1 MEMFEMIPDW
11 VFQIAYAILALGV
24 FCAFVRMV
32 KGPSLPDRIVALD
45 LISAIVM
52 CFAAVH
58 AVDTG
63 QTHYLDAA
71 LAIAV
76 IAFIGTIAFARF
88 IEKARGD
95 ETP

>member
-1 MEMFEMIPDW
+1 MEAFELIPSW
-11 VFQIAYAILALGV
+11 TFQIAYAILILGV
-24 FCAFVRMV
+24 LSSFIRLI

-45 LISAIVM
+45 LIAAIVM

-58 AVDTG
+58 AADTG

-88 IEKARGD
+88 IEKGMGG
-95 ETP
+95 PQS

>member
-1 MEMFEMIPDW
+1 MQIWELIPDW
-11 VFQIAYAILALGV
+11 VFQAAYAVLALGV

-32 KGPSLPDRIVALD
+32 RGPSLPDRIVALD

-88 IEKARGD
+88 MEKRKGD
-95 ETP
+95 PEA

>member
-1 MEMFEMIPDW
+1 MELWQMVPDW
-11 VFQIAYAILALGV
+11 VFQVAYATLALGV
-24 FCAFVRMV
+24 LSAFIRLVR
-32 KGPSLPDRIVALD
+32 GPSLPDRIVALD

-58 AVDTG
+58 AADTG

-88 IEKARGD
+88 IEKPKED
-95 ETP
+95 PES

>member
-1 MEMFEMIPDW
+1 MPLFEQVPAW
-11 VFQIAYAILALGV
+11 VFQLAYTVLALGMV
-24 FCAFVRMV
+24 CSFIRLVR
-32 KGPSLPDRIVALD
+32 GPSLPDRIIALD

-58 AVDTG
+58 ALDTG

-88 IEKARGD
+88 IEKGVED
-95 ETP
+95 DPS

>member
-1 MEMFEMIPDW
+1 MPLFEQIPDW
-11 VFQIAYAILALGV
+11 VFQAAYAVLALGIA
-24 FCAFVRMV
+24 CAFIRMV

-88 IEKARGD
+88 IEKGIKEESR
-95 ETP
+95 